1 MLGSLLLIVAI
12 VIISYILIS
21 SSSSNDNIYA
31 NIKKPKKEITP
42 TNLPKNPYFNTM
54 QYHED
59 YRDIISTFIQVASS
73 KQIFNN
79 GIFNV
84 GNRAVYKV
92 KVSENEIKNIIN
104 QFINMI
110 NKKNDE
116 SAITSNVNLGWNNVL
131 YDKSNLVKSGWDKA
145 QEELGLPPSVYP
157 KPIGKGNIKL
167 IDIIEYSKFETK
179 HEVRY
184 IMTIIVQKENSRDQ
198 MSATITMMK
207 EKDKKEF
214 VIEEILINGFLTF
227 DYSGEVAPPTTPLAD
242 IGEKSNIV
250 SDVSIMNSL
259 QKRLDHTEQLMQ
271 DFTDNL
277 DDETREFN
285 QSMPKYRSI

>member
-1 MLGSLLLIVAI
+1 MLNSLLLIIAFIIVA
-12 VIISYILIS
+12 YILIS
-21 SSSSNDNIYA
+21 SSSNDDKIYA
-31 NIKKPKKEITP
+31 SVKKPKKEIEP
-42 TNLPKNPYFNTM
+42 KNLPTNPYFNSM

-59 YRDIISTFIQVASS
+59 YRDIMTIFTEVASG

-92 KVSENEIKNIIN
+92 NVDESEIKQIIN
-104 QFINMI
+104 QFIDMI
-110 NKKNDE
+110 NEKNKN
-116 SAITSNVNLGWNNVL
+116 SPVTSNINLGWNNVL
-131 YDKSNLVKSGWDKA
+131 YDKSNLIKSGWDKS
-145 QEELGLPPSVYP
+145 QEELGLPPSIYP
-157 KPIGKGNIKL
+157 KPVGKGNIKL

-184 IMTIIVQKENSRDQ
+184 LMTIIIQKENSRDQ

-207 EKDKKEF
+207 EKEKSEF
-214 VIEEILINGFLTF
+214 TIEEILINGFLTF
-227 DYSGEVAPPTTPLAD
+227 NYSGEVMQPTYPIAN
-242 IGEKSNIV
+242 IGEKSNIT
-250 SDVSIMNSL
+250 SDVSIMDSL
-259 QKRLDHTEQLMQ
+259 QGRLDHTEQLMQ